1 MVTEKNKFN
10 VKFQIMLLLL
20 TISISQVLS
29 RTVESTESPT
39 LQSDDNSNSQFSE
52 SLSSSTLSTTKLN
65 NYKNQIPIK
74 SNELQ
79 IELKIDDDDDDKNR
93 PSITGDSGNDLGKYH

>member
-10 VKFQIMLLLL
+10 IKIHIMLLLL
-20 TISISQVLS
+20 TISICQVLS
-29 RTVESTESPT
+29 RTIESTESPT

-52 SLSSSTLSTTKLN
+52 PLSSSTLSTTKLNN

-79 IELKIDDDDDDKNR
+79 IELKIDDDDDDKDR
-93 PSITGDSGNDLGKYH
+93 PSITGDSGNDLGK